1 MNSSI
6 QFLVNLEFYL
16 ILNSQIGPNRVIV
29 TFILSNYKGY
39 QSYPIIFIEIAIV
52 SNCLIS
58 DPIKYINFS
67 M

>member
-6 QFLVNLEFYL
+6 QFLVKLEFYL

-39 QSYPIIFIEIAIV
+39 QSYPIIFIEIV
-52 SNCLIS
+52 SHCLIS
-58 DPIKYINFS
+58 DPIKYINLS

>member
-6 QFLVNLEFYL
+6 QFLVKLEFYL

-52 SNCLIS
+52 IVRG
-58 DPIKYINFS
+58 
-67 M
+67 